1 MDDKEQKYHI
11 IEMLNTFDLYGCKLI
26 KLGNALSTLILFDEK
41 GSASLIENIK
51 NFIKVVFFRSKKV
64 EIKGEG
70 KIAFCFSHSYSSRKD
85 YEIAIRKV
93 ISTTENTISIFSIS
107 KFRFSLRRLISSVN
121 VILWVRQ
128 LGKTKLE
135 LSTRIRYAIFILDCY
150 NYCREIYGVLKNYNP
165 NLIVTFCDVHPN
177 DYFVVNL
184 YNQKQIPTATL
195 QHAMFSYNDYAFAN
209 AFSESKYFL
218 GIDDYSKMQY
228 ELSRGNADNFV
239 TVGAM
244 KYIGVNLHSDYE
256 IRNTGYIGVVLSGIN
271 FMSENEY
278 LLDYSKRLAIQKGKK
293 LLIRF
298 HPSIKR
304 EKLRNILDKN
314 NFEIDSSTN
323 FEEFARKADYYL
335 VGTTNCFGDLISDGA
350 IAFRLVLNNDRY
362 EGINDFH
369 FSSYDELVFLTEYQ
383 MQKDFGLKFQ
393 NVRKYVCAKG
403 NIFANYRNFFEMFQ
417 N

>member
-1 MDDKEQKYHI
+1 
-11 IEMLNTFDLYGCKLI
+11 MLDM
-26 KLGNALSTLILFDEK
+26 
-41 GSASLIENIK
+41 
-51 NFIKVVFFRSKKV
+51 
-64 EIKGEG
+64 
-70 KIAFCFSHSYSSRKD
+70 
-85 YEIAIRKV
+85 
-93 ISTTENTISIFSIS
+93 
-107 KFRFSLRRLISSVN
+107 
-121 VILWVRQ
+121 
-128 LGKTKLE
+128 
-135 LSTRIRYAIFILDCY
+135 
-150 NYCREIYGVLKNYNP
+150 GV
-165 NLIVTFCDVHPN
+165 
-177 DYFVVNL
+177 
-184 YNQKQIPTATL
+184 
-195 QHAMFSYNDYAFAN
+195 
-209 AFSESKYFL
+209 KYFL

-298 HPSIKR
+298 HPSIKI
-304 EKLRNILDKN
+304 ENLKNILDKN